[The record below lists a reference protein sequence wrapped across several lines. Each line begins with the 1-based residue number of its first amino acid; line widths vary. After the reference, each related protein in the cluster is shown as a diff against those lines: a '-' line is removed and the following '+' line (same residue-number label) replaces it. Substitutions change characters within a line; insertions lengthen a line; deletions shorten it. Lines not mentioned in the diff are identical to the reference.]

1 MVLKGKKSAT
11 RVKLT
16 YVLFGFLLWAGI
28 EGALL
33 FWYFKAPQ
41 FFTLIIWLICFTTV
55 LIGYFFVLRGFF
67 LNVGSGYELNE
78 KTLTIKDGYPNQ
90 KSILIRISDIDE
102 IATKKVKGLF
112 KFKLGKTIIKVADKK
127 YSLKN
132 VNFEELY
139 ALTEQI
145 KAQIS
150 KEKEGENEVQ
160 IQ

>member
-16 YVLFGFLLWAGI
+16 YVLFGFLLWAGL

-55 LIGYFFVLRGFF
+55 VIFYFFILRGFF
-67 LNVGSGYELNE
+67 LNVGSGYELDE

-90 KSILIRISDIDE
+90 KSITIKISDIDE
-102 IATKKVKGLF
+102 MTTKKVKGLF
-112 KFKLGKTIIKVADKK
+112 KFGLGKTIIGVAEKK
-127 YSLKN
+127 YVLKN
-132 VNFEELY
+132 VKFEELN
-139 ALTEQI
+139 ALTEQV
-145 KAQIS
+145 KA
-150 KEKEGENEVQ
+150 KVLYAKEGENEV
-160 IQ
+160 

>member
-16 YVLFGFLLWAGI
+16 YVLFGFLLWAGL

-55 LIGYFFVLRGFF
+55 VIFYFFILRGFF
-67 LNVGSGYELNE
+67 LNVGSGYELDE

-90 KSILIRISDIDE
+90 KSITIKISDIDE
-102 IATKKVKGLF
+102 MTTKKVKGLF
-112 KFKLGKTIIKVADKK
+112 KFGLGKTIIRVAEKK
-127 YSLKN
+127 YVLKN
-132 VNFEELY
+132 VKFEELN
-139 ALTEQI
+139 ALTEQV
-145 KAQIS
+145 KA
-150 KEKEGENEVQ
+150 KVLYAKEGENEV
-160 IQ
+160 